1 MAIVEFDPLPFRIN
15 PGGRDIIGF
24 DGIES
29 VTTRLDGLLYLA
41 DRAVTLEWSGT
52 QTIQR
57 VSLDRLGTDKNPL
70 PLEEFQL
77 PFSRI
82 AGAWVLGGWWRP
94 RLELRARHDGD
105 LDGVPSTRGVTLS
118 LRIRLRDRALASEVA
133 AEILARVSNDS
144 HL

>member
-1 MAIVEFDPLPFRIN
+1 MSFDPLPFRID

-29 VTTRLDGLLYLA
+29 VTTRLDGFLYLT
-41 DRAVTLEWSGT
+41 DRAVALEWSGK

-57 VSLDRLGTDKNPL
+57 VSLDRVGTDVDDL
-70 PLEEFQL
+70 PLEEFEL
-77 PFSRI
+77 PFARI
-82 AGAWVLGGWWRP
+82 TGAWVLGGWWRP

-118 LRIRLRDRALASEVA
+118 LRIRGRNRELARAIA
-133 AEILARVSNDS
+133 AEILSRR
-144 HL
+144 